1 MKYSID
7 NAIEYSN
14 RNEIDK
20 WLQLFLRDSSY
31 EHASPNIPLAD
42 GLLLE
47 ERFYIGPVLID
58 LDIITTLR
66 IEKDIENEND
76 RQFYREKENGIL
88 EKYSDYNMPPL
99 IAEYKN
105 GKFNLVDG
113 NHRYT
118 ALKKLNVDKYYVII
132 WGNKD
137 LENEVKSIINKEGN
151 YGNKTI

>member
-1 MKYSID
+1 MKYSIES
-7 NAIEYSN
+7 ALEYSK

-20 WLQLFLRDSSY
+20 WLQLFLRDNSY

-47 ERFYIGPVLID
+47 ERFYIGPILMD
-58 LDIITTLR
+58 LDKLDTLR
-66 IEKDIENEND
+66 IEKDIDDEND
-76 RQFYREKENGIL
+76 KLFYRQKENGII
-88 EKYSDYNMPPL
+88 KNYNDYNMPPL
-99 IAEYKN
+99 IAEYKDDKL
-105 GKFNLVDG
+105 GLVDG

-137 LENEVKSIINKEGN
+137 LEDKLKQ
-151 YGNKTI
+151 KLFC